1 MFANLLLSAIKAS
14 VLAGDEILKIY
25 DSDFNVEYKSDASPL
40 TAADKNA
47 HNRIADALDPLGIPL
62 LSEEG
67 RDIPYAERKNWK
79 QLWIVDP
86 LDGTKEFVK
95 RNGEFTVNIA
105 LIENQQPV
113 LGVIYQP
120 TTGLLYF
127 GSRGTGSFKR
137 SDCDTEE
144 IKNTSLDELML
155 RSDRLPQPH
164 PSSSLRVL
172 ASRSH
177 MNKETSNY
185 IETLGTKGKPVS
197 LLNAGSSLKFC
208 LIAEGKADL
217 YPRFG
222 PCSEWDTAAGQAI
235 VECAGGKVIDFQT
248 RLPLVYNRQDIL
260 NKAFLV
266 TGSPLRE

>member
-1 MFANLLLSAIKAS
+1 MYSNLLLSAIRAA
-14 VLAGDEILKIY
+14 LQAGDDILKIY
-25 DSDFNVEYKSDASPL
+25 DSDFSVEYKQDASPL

-47 HNRIADALDPLGIPL
+47 HKRIAACLDPLGIPM

-105 LIENQQPV
+105 LIENLQTV

-120 TTGLLYF
+120 TTHLLYF
-127 GSRGTGSFKR
+127 AARGTGVYKLSNCK
-137 SDCDTEE
+137 TEE
-144 IKNTSLDELML
+144 LSPASLEALCSNAEKL
-155 RSDRLPQPH
+155 PVVYPSDT
-164 PSSSLRVL
+164 LRVL

-177 MNKETSNY
+177 MNTETRNY
-185 IETLGTKGKPVS
+185 IDSLSTAGKPVS

-222 PCSEWDTAAGQAI
+222 PCNEWDTAAGQAI
-235 VECAGGKVIDFQT
+235 VECSGGQVLDFQSK
-248 RLPLVYNRQDIL
+248 LPIRYNREDIL

-266 TGSPLRE
+266 KGSLLIE